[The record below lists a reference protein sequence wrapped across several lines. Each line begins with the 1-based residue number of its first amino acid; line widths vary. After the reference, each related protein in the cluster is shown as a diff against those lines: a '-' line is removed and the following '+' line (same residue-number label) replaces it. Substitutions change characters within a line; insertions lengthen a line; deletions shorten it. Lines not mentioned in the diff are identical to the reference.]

1 MARTTPILALA
12 TVLAAFASLS
22 PALQA
27 KPLTAFQAQEI
38 AATHVQPTSQKKMI
52 AIRGDRSA
60 TELTPDTWTVLFY
73 DEMAD
78 QQGRMITVSGKAIT
92 GIRDGYMEL
101 GRFRLAA
108 YKLEEVID
116 PAQLKVDSD
125 RALNLLSQTNLLKPY
140 TLSSVTYTLEKDK
153 DLREPIWRLEVYV
166 DKSGKEDDIGF
177 ARISAQDGKIIEM
190 KFKPF
195 EPAPATK

>member
-1 MARTTPILALA
+1 MARIPSLLALPA
-12 TVLAAFASLS
+12 LLVALVSLS
-22 PALQA
+22 TPLQA
-27 KPLTAFQAQEI
+27 KPLTAFQAVAI
-38 AATHVQPTSQKKMI
+38 AAKNVPVDSQKKLV

-60 TELTPDTWTVLFY
+60 TELTPDTWTALFY
-73 DEMAD
+73 DETAG
-78 QQGRMITVSGKAIT
+78 QQGRMVTVAGKAVT

-108 YKLEEVID
+108 YKLEEVVD

-125 RALNLLSQTNLLKPY
+125 KALNLLSQTNLLKPY

-166 DKSGKEDDIGF
+166 DKGGKEDDIGF